1 MKQNMIRHFL
11 SLYKNG
17 GKMFKTTLNENE
29 IALCDGYLFFI
40 QDKSKMLLN
49 EKLFKELI
57 YGNEEQNIFLKFIN
71 GENYEEARIACYLP
85 TYRKNKYRVLLKSDN
100 IKVILNKDYLDLFD
114 YEKLEIKSDTE
125 IVKVYDSK
133 GKLLGGI
140 LPIKCAD
147 SMYEI

>member
-29 IALCDGYLFFI
+29 IALCDGYFFFI

-49 EKLFKELI
+49 ENIFKELI

-85 TYRKNKYRVLLKSDN
+85 TYRKNKYKVLLKSEN

-114 YEKLEIKSDTE
+114 YEKLEIKNDTE